1 MLVEKL
7 LRSCSG
13 INNIYLLLRGKR
25 GVGSR
30 ARFEELLDSKVIHF
44 IIKPNLTLL
53 ILLDF

>member
-7 LRSCSG
+7 LRSCSE

-30 ARFEELLDSKVIHF
+30 ARFEQLLDSKVIHF
-44 IIKPNLTLL
+44 ITQLKLMLL